1 MIVDP
6 IDVPV
11 VGEPKAGNEIV
22 RSGGAPGQAEV
33 QVVLRLQELPGLP
46 IDLRA
51 TATQIEERRERI
63 LPRMT
68 RDPSCQP
75 DPEDQAIEPAAR
87 HGGEAAE
94 HLLHLRRA
102 PRVHPEDRRG

>member
-1 MIVDP
+1 MIVAP
-6 IDVPV
+6 MDVPV
-11 VGEPKAGNEIV
+11 VREPEEGDGIV
-22 RSGGAPGQAEV
+22 GRGGAPGQAEV

-51 TATQIEERRERI
+51 TATQIEEMRERI

-75 DPEDQAIEPAAR
+75 DSEDQAIEPIPG
-87 HGGEAAE
+87 HGMERKPPNRFSSSG
-94 HLLHLRRA
+94 A
-102 PRVHPEDRRG
+102 PRASI